1 MSDNSINP
9 ISNDVR
15 LTAVTS
21 TLLKPQVKA
30 SVKAEVK
37 PPVEESA
44 EQDKSS
50 TPIENEPTQFSSSI
64 NISVH
69 FRVNDETNELTAF
82 VVDRNSHRVL
92 RSIPI
97 SEFYKMPAGE
107 LLKLA
112 A

>member
-21 TLLKPQVKA
+21 TLLKAP
-30 SVKAEVK
+30 VKAEVK

-50 TPIENEPTQFSSSI
+50 TPIENEPTQFSSST
-64 NISVH
+64 NITVH